1 MFKKSTTN
9 KQLDLFT
16 TASSLMCKREGKQYD
31 DDTEWHMQFYH
42 NVTCNIEEE
51 VFRPL
56 FSEKMGCPTK
66 SIRQLVAM
74 SILKEGAGCSD
85 ETLYENCRFNLLWRA
100 ALGLFNID
108 DQCPAISSYYHLREL
123 ICDYE
128 ETSEG
133 HENLYEKCFQKLTAA
148 QCKAYKVSGKTVR
161 MDSKLISSNIAW
173 YSRYEIIHKTL
184 LMSVGKD
191 EPSRISDQMARL
203 KAEEFLAEDAAKTVY
218 RTDIET
224 LVKRLLDLGIVISHI
239 LKTHAETELAL
250 LRRVFHE
257 QYDVTEDGTITVRE
271 KKLIAAS
278 SVQNPNDPDATYRS
292 KGGKKVKG
300 YATNITETCDEEGR
314 PNLITDVQVAPAT
327 TADNSFVKDA
337 VKNTREVTGNKVDK
351 VHADGAYQSKDNREL
366 AAGKENGFDFVAN
379 GIQGKPARFDLAL
392 QEDGTLE
399 VTDKQTEEVVTAIKV
414 RDGKWK
420 IPVKTRDGKDTYRY
434 FDKAS
439 VERSKVRR
447 QTESIPW
454 DERKKRNNVEASIFQ
469 YCFHTRNNKTRY
481 RGLIKHTL
489 QAIARCAW
497 INMRRLFLYD
507 TEMSL
512 QSA

>member
-9 KQLDLFT
+9 KQLSLFSE
-16 TASSLMCKREGKQYD
+16 ASSLMCKRESRQYSD
-31 DDTEWHMQFYH
+31 KKEWHMQFYR
-42 NVTCNIEEE
+42 NVTCNIDEE

-56 FSEKMGCPTK
+56 FAQKMGCPTK
-66 SIRQLVAM
+66 AIRQLVAM

-85 ETLYENCRFNLLWRA
+85 ETLYENCRYNLLWRA
-100 ALGLFNID
+100 ALGLFNIE

-123 ICDYE
+123 ICKYE

-133 HENLYEKCFQKLTAA
+133 HVNLYEKCFQKLTAA
-148 QCKAYKVSGKTVR
+148 QCKTYRVSGKAVR

-184 LMSVGKD
+184 LKSVDK
-191 EPSRISDQMARL
+191 SVATRITDQLIRL
-203 KAEEFLAEDAAKTVY
+203 KTEEFLGEDAAKTVY
-218 RTDIET
+218 RSDSET
-224 LVKRLLDLGIVISHI
+224 LGKRLLDLGIVISYI
-239 LKTHAETELAL
+239 LRLHEESELAL

-257 QYDVTEDGTITVRE
+257 QYEVDKDGTIKVRD
-271 KKLIAAS
+271 KKLIS
-278 SVQNPNDPDATYRS
+278 SGSVQNPNDTDAAYRS

-300 YATNITETCDEEGR
+300 YATNITETCDETGK
-314 PNLITDVQVAPAT
+314 PNLITDVQVEPANK
-327 TADNSFVKDA
+327 ADNAFVKDA
-337 VKNTREVTGNKVDK
+337 LEKTREVTGNKVDK
-351 VHADGAYQSKDNREL
+351 VHADGAYQSQENREL
-366 AAGKENGFDFVAN
+366 AADPENGFDFIAN
-379 GIQGKPARFDLAL
+379 GIQGKPSRFELDL

-399 VTDKQTEEVVTAIKV
+399 VTDKQTSEVITAIRVK
-414 RDGKWK
+414 GGLWK
-420 IPVKTRDGKDTYRY
+420 IPAKTKEGKNTYRY

-439 VERSKVRR
+439 IERSHVRR

-481 RGLIKHTL
+481 RGLIKHAL

-497 INMRRLFLYD
+497 INMRRLFLFD
-507 TEMSL
+507 IEKSL
-512 QSA
+512 QIV